1 MIGGFTESS
10 FADISAIQ
18 FQNTPLFGEANFIP
32 GNSVSRWVKITNNT
46 NNTHRTI
53 VRALDINNSDHFGNV
68 VTLQIK
74 QNDIILYN
82 NTFSDFFSKPEI
94 ILPQVGAGETNT
106 IYFIATFVPES
117 GNEYQNKTMNFSL
130 QVGLEDVESSID
142 TTTTIG
148 GGSNGS
154 YITLGLK
161 TLLITNENATAVNG
175 ELGSM
180 TVSWTTNIPATSQVI
195 YGLTSGGPYNL
206 DMSAPNFGYPFS
218 TTEEDLNVN
227 KTTNHNV
234 NILGLPLGT
243 YSYRVVSRASPATI
257 GYEYH
262 FVAVD
267 ERNLLALNNK
277 GQVLGASREE
287 SIPET
292 TKQDSDQNSEDLNNT
307 GGNILGA
314 SAGNILGISN
324 VSFWILIVVL
334 LFLVFLV
341 IKNYLS
347 KNKK

>member
-1 MIGGFTESS
+1 
-10 FADISAIQ
+10 
-18 FQNTPLFGEANFIP
+18 
-32 GNSVSRWVKITNNT
+32 
-46 NNTHRTI
+46 
-53 VRALDINNSDHFGNV
+53 
-68 VTLQIK
+68 
-74 QNDIILYN
+74 
-82 NTFSDFFSKPEI
+82 
-94 ILPQVGAGETNT
+94 
-106 IYFIATFVPES
+106 
-117 GNEYQNKTMNFSL
+117 
-130 QVGLEDVESSID
+130 
-142 TTTTIG
+142 
-148 GGSNGS
+148 
-154 YITLGLK
+154 
-161 TLLITNENATAVNG
+161 
-175 ELGSM
+175 M